1 LQRNPLV
8 TTTPADKDALKALRS
23 RLRHTAAH
31 VMAEAVLF
39 YFPDA
44 KLAHGPATDD
54 GFYYDIE
61 ISRPVTPDDLTKIE
75 AKMKEI
81 IKRNDRMLVKELTKG
96 EAVEQFKS
104 NRYKV
109 ETIESIPPGEKITTY
124 SQGPFTDLCEGPHVD
139 YTGRI
144 KAVKLLSVAGAY
156 WKGDESNPQLQRI
169 YGTAFESAGA
179 MDEHLKMLEEA
190 AKRDHRKLG
199 RELELFMFDPIA
211 PASPFF
217 FPKGALVYNLLVDY
231 IRGLYVKYGYT
242 EVITPLIMSTDLWK
256 RSGHYDNYIENMFF
270 TKIDEREF
278 GVKPMN
284 CPGHAL
290 MYGARLYSYRDLPIR
305 YADFARL
312 HRYERSGV
320 THGLT
325 RVRSFTQ
332 DDAHIFCRPD
342 QIQDEIT
349 VFLNQFMETY
359 RMFGF
364 GNIDIRLSL
373 RPDKRV
379 GTDDMWDKAEVA
391 LENALKANTLAYTP
405 APGEGAFYG
414 PKLDF
419 LVKDAIGREWQM
431 GTLQLDYSLPERF
444 DLTYIAENGEKA
456 RPVVIHRAWL
466 GSLERFLGILIEH
479 TAGAFPLWLA
489 PVQAV
494 VVPIADRHIPYAKEV
509 ESALRA
515 AGLRCYVDE
524 RNERMNLKIREA
536 QLQKAP
542 YMLVVGDKE
551 QADRAVAVRSRTGEN
566 LGVKPIADQLAVM
579 QAQLASRG

>member
-1 LQRNPLV
+1 
-8 TTTPADKDALKALRS
+8 
-23 RLRHTAAH
+23 
-31 VMAEAVLF
+31 M
-39 YFPDA
+39 
-44 KLAHGPATDD
+44 
-54 GFYYDIE
+54 
-61 ISRPVTPDDLTKIE
+61 
-75 AKMKEI
+75 
-81 IKRNDRMLVKELTKG
+81 
-96 EAVEQFKS
+96 
-104 NRYKV
+104 
-109 ETIESIPPGEKITTY
+109 
-124 SQGPFTDLCEGPHVD
+124 
-139 YTGRI
+139 
-144 KAVKLLSVAGAY
+144 
-156 WKGDESNPQLQRI
+156 LQRI
-169 YGTAFESAGA
+169 YGVAFKNRDDLKA
-179 MDEHLKMLEEA
+179 HLTMLEEA

-284 CPGHAL
+284 CPGHAM
-290 MYGARLYSYRDLPIR
+290 MYGAKLYSYRDLPIR

-359 RMFGF
+359 RIFSF

-373 RPDKRV
+373 RPEKRV
-379 GTDDMWDKAEVA
+379 GTDEMWDKAEVA
-391 LENALKANTLAYTP
+391 LENALKANSLAYTP

-444 DLTYIAENGEKA
+444 DLTYVAENGEKA

-509 ESALRA
+509 ETALKA
-515 AGLRCYVDE
+515 AGFRCQVDE

-536 QLQKAP
+536 QLQKVP
-542 YMLVVGDKE
+542 FMLVVGDKE

-566 LGVKPIADQLAVM
+566 LGVKSIAGQIEAM
-579 QAQLASRG
+579 SQQIASKT